1 MRVYVMV
8 CCLIFYTV
16 NGQVEYSVPE
26 ETEPG
31 ATVGN
36 LAKDLGIE
44 AAKLPSRKFRMIT
57 GSSKQYFGL
66 DASTGALSVQ
76 EPIDREKIC
85 ALKPT
90 CLLNYELVLENPLEL
105 YKMQFKILDV
115 NDNAPTFPLNEYHL
129 NVAEFLAPGAR
140 FTLPNAQDPDEGINS
155 VQSYTLSPNDHFR
168 LEMQTRGDGSRYP
181 ELVLEKPL
189 DREQQ
194 AAHRL
199 VITAKD
205 GGTPQR
211 SGDAQVLVT
220 VLDTNDN
227 APAFEHS
234 VYRASVSENSPG
246 GTLVTQVH
254 ATDLD
259 EGQNG
264 EVRYAFSNSTPAEL
278 QKIFSINPQSGE
290 VKVSGVLDARKPL
303 LEMFVEARDRGVFGM
318 SSIAKLLVEITDVNN
333 NAPEIT
339 VTSLSSP
346 IPEDSSLGTVIALLS
361 ITDNDPGENGKVICQ
376 IPTNIP
382 FQLKSSFDS
391 YYSLVTSGLL
401 DRERVSEYNITVTA
415 SDLGSPPI
423 ASQKTLRVHIADVN
437 DNPPR
442 FLNQLREVSVMENNR
457 PGVSLFHVSASDPDL
472 GENGQVSYLLRDID
486 IQGNALSSY
495 LTIDAESGIVY
506 AKGIFDFEQL
516 QSFHFQVEAKDNGS
530 PALAAAF
537 IVSITILDQ
546 NDNAPIILYPGVKNG
561 SVAVEIVPRLAD
573 ANYLVTKVVAHD
585 PDSGQNAWLSY
596 HLLQS
601 SDASL
606 FQLSPNVGELRTS
619 RSMRSSDPIKHKV
632 VVVVKDSGEP
642 PLSSSVTLGIL
653 LADSLPQAL
662 PDFDDSLE
670 ARGQQLSTLNFYL
683 IIALAC
689 LSFVFLGFLIF
700 LLAVRL
706 FSCRTSPSC
715 NCCCCCCPADD
726 YEKYRYNVRML
737 PGSHFTP
744 EMVEVAG
751 MGKLTH
757 TYLYRAALGVGP
769 SNNNL
774 MPNSDA
780 GNLSKGAGLLQV
792 PAPCIQVQKV
802 KSDHFNAILV
812 PKPPN
817 PDWRYSASLRAGMQ
831 GAVNMEEA
839 GGLRAGAG
847 AGGPEQQWPTVS
859 SATTDPEAGEVSPPV
874 GAGVNSNSW
883 TFKYGPG
890 NSKQPGPGELP
901 DKFII
906 PGSPAIISIRQDPPN
921 NQTDKSDFITFGK
934 KEETKKKKK
943 KKKGNKAQ
951 EKKEKGNS
959 TTDNSDQ

>member
-1 MRVYVMV
+1 MRVYLTV
-8 CCLIFYTV
+8 CCLIAHTV
-16 NGQVEYSVPE
+16 SGQVEYSIPE
-26 ETEPG
+26 ETERG
-31 ATVGN
+31 APVGN
-36 LAKDLGIE
+36 LARDLSLD
-44 AAKLPSRKFRMIT
+44 ASRLPARKFRMIS
-57 GSSKQYFGL
+57 GSGKQYFGL
-66 DASTGALSVQ
+66 NASTGALWVQ
-76 EPIDREKIC
+76 EPVDREQIC

-90 CLLNYELVLENPLEL
+90 CSLNYELVLENPLEL
-105 YKMQFKILDV
+105 YKMHFKILDV
-115 NDNAPTFPLNEYHL
+115 NDHAPTFPLEEYHL
-129 NVAEFLAPGAR
+129 SVAEFLAPGAR

-155 VQSYTLSPNDHFR
+155 VQSYVLSPEEHFR
-168 LEMQTRGDGSRYP
+168 LAMQTRGDGSRYP
-181 ELVLEKPL
+181 ELVLERPL
-189 DREQQ
+189 DREQK
-194 AAHRL
+194 AMHRL
-199 VITAKD
+199 ALTAKD
-205 GGTPQR
+205 GGSPQR
-211 SGDAQVLVT
+211 SGEARVVVT

-227 APAFEHS
+227 APVFEHS
-234 VYRASVSENSPG
+234 VYRASVSENSPD
-246 GTLVTQVH
+246 GTLVTRVR

-278 QKIFSINPQSGE
+278 RKMFRIDPQTGE
-290 VKVSGVLDARKPL
+290 VKVNGALGVQKPL
-303 LEMFVEARDRGVFGM
+303 LEMFVEAKDKGVFGM
-318 SSIAKLLVEITDVNN
+318 SSVAKLLVEVTDVNN

-361 ITDNDPGENGKVICQ
+361 ITDEDPGDNGKVICQ
-376 IPTNIP
+376 VPTNIP
-382 FQLKSSFDS
+382 FQVKSSFDN
-391 YYSLVTSGLL
+391 YYSVVTSGLL
-401 DRERVSEYNITVTA
+401 DRERVDEYNITVTA

-423 ASQKTLRVHIADVN
+423 ATQKTLRVQIADVN
-437 DNPPR
+437 DNPPK
-442 FLNQLREVSVMENNR
+442 FLNQMREVSVTENNQ
-457 PGVSLFHVSASDPDL
+457 PGVSLLQVTATDSDL
-472 GENGQVSYLLRDID
+472 GENGRVSYLLRDID
-486 IQGNALSSY
+486 IQGSALSSY
-495 LTIDAESGIVY
+495 LGIDASSGVVY
-506 AKGIFDFEQL
+506 AKGSFDFEQL

-537 IVSITILDQ
+537 IVSISITDQ
-546 NDNAPIILYPGVKNG
+546 NDNPPIILYPGVKNS

-573 ANYLVTKVVAHD
+573 ADYLVTKVVAHD

-606 FQLSPNVGELRTS
+606 FRVSPNVGEVRTS

-632 VVVVKDSGEP
+632 VVMVKDSGEP

-670 ARGQQLSTLNFYL
+670 ARGQQLSSLNFYL
-683 IIALAC
+683 IIGLAC
-689 LSFVFLGFLIF
+689 LSVVFLGFLIF
-700 LLAVRL
+700 LLAMRL
-706 FSCRTSPSC
+706 FQCRTSYSSS
-715 NCCCCCCPADD
+715 CCCCPADD

-737 PGSHFTP
+737 PSSHFTP
-744 EMVEVAG
+744 DMVEVAG

-769 SNNNL
+769 GNNNM
-774 MPNSDA
+774 MPNGDV
-780 GNLSKGAGLLQV
+780 GNLGKGAGLLQV
-792 PAPCIQVQKV
+792 PASCIQVQKV
-802 KSDHFNAILV
+802 KSDHFNAILM

-831 GAVNMEEA
+831 GAVHMDEA
-839 GGLRAGAG
+839 GALRVGP
-847 AGGPEQQWPTVS
+847 GPEQQWPTVS
-859 SATTDPEAGEVSPPV
+859 SATTEPEAGEVSPPV

-921 NQTDKSDFITFGK
+921 SQTDKSDFITFGK

>member
-1 MRVYVMV
+1 MRVHLMV

-16 NGQVEYSVPE
+16 NGQVEYSIPE
-26 ETEPG
+26 ETESG
-31 ATVGN
+31 APVGN
-36 LAKDLGIE
+36 LAKDLSID
-44 AAKLPSRKFRMIT
+44 AASLPSRKFRMISS
-57 GSSKQYFGL
+57 SSKQYFSL
-66 DASTGALSVQ
+66 NASTGALFVL
-76 EPIDREKIC
+76 ERVDREQIC

-90 CLLNYELVLENPLEL
+90 CSLNYELVLENPLEL

-115 NDNAPTFPLNEYHL
+115 NDNAPTFPLREYHL

-155 VQSYTLSPNDHFR
+155 VQSYTLSSNEHFR

-194 AAHRL
+194 ATHRL

-205 GGTPQR
+205 GGSPQR
-211 SGDAQVLVT
+211 SGDAQVVVT

-234 VYRASVSENSPG
+234 VYRASVSENSPN
-246 GTLVTQVH
+246 GTLVTRVH

-264 EVRYAFSNSTPAEL
+264 EVRYSFSNSTPVQL
-278 QKIFSINPQSGE
+278 QKMFRIDPQTGE
-290 VKVSGVLDARKPL
+290 VKVNGVLNVQKPL
-303 LEMFVEARDRGVFGM
+303 LEMFIEARDKGVFGM
-318 SSIAKLLVEITDVNN
+318 SSVAKLLVEVTDVNN

-346 IPEDSSLGTVIALLS
+346 IPEDSLLGTVIALLS
-361 ITDNDPGENGKVICQ
+361 ITDEDPGENGKVICQ

-423 ASQKTLRVHIADVN
+423 ATQKTLWVQIADVN
-437 DNPPR
+437 DNPPK
-442 FLNQLREVSVMENNR
+442 FLNQMREVSVTENNR

-472 GENGQVSYLLRDID
+472 GENGRVSYLLRDID
-486 IQGNALSSY
+486 IQGSSLSSY
-495 LTIDAESGIVY
+495 LAIDANTGVVY
-506 AKGIFDFEQL
+506 AEGSFDFEQL

-530 PALAAAF
+530 PHLASAF

-546 NDNAPIILYPGVKNG
+546 NDNAPIILYPGVRNG
-561 SVAVEIVPRLAD
+561 SMAVEIVPRLAD
-573 ANYLVTKVVAHD
+573 ADYLVTKVVAHD

-601 SDASL
+601 SDTSL
-606 FQLSPNVGELRTS
+606 FRVSPNAGELRTS

-632 VVVVKDSGEP
+632 VVMVKDSGEP

-670 ARGQQLSTLNFYL
+670 ARGQQLSKLNFYL

-700 LLAVRL
+700 LLAIRL
-706 FSCRTSPSC
+706 FHCRTSPSRG
-715 NCCCCCCPADD
+715 CCCCPMDE

-737 PGSHFTP
+737 PSSHFTP

-774 MPNSDA
+774 MPNGDV

-792 PAPCIQVQKV
+792 PASCIQVQKV

-831 GAVNMEEA
+831 GAVHMEEA
-839 GGLRAGAG
+839 GALRGG
-847 AGGPEQQWPTVS
+847 PGGPEQQWPTVS
-859 SATTDPEAGEVSPPV
+859 SATTDPEGGEVSPPV

-921 NQTDKSDFITFGK
+921 SQTDKSDFITFGK

>member
-1 MRVYVMV
+1 MRVHLMV

-16 NGQVEYSVPE
+16 NGQVEYSIPE
-26 ETEPG
+26 ETESG
-31 ATVGN
+31 APVGN
-36 LAKDLGIE
+36 LAKDLSID
-44 AAKLPSRKFRMIT
+44 AASLPSRKFRMISS
-57 GSSKQYFGL
+57 SSKQYFSL
-66 DASTGALSVQ
+66 NASTGALFVL
-76 EPIDREKIC
+76 EPVDREQIC

-90 CLLNYELVLENPLEL
+90 CSLNYELVLENPLEL

-115 NDNAPTFPLNEYHL
+115 NDNAPTFPLREYHL

-155 VQSYTLSPNDHFR
+155 VQSYTLSSNEHFR

-194 AAHRL
+194 ATHRL

-205 GGTPQR
+205 GGSPQR
-211 SGDAQVLVT
+211 SGDAQVVVT

-234 VYRASVSENSPG
+234 VYRASVSENSPN
-246 GTLVTQVH
+246 GTLVTRVH

-264 EVRYAFSNSTPAEL
+264 EVRYSFSNSTPVQL
-278 QKIFSINPQSGE
+278 QKMFRIDPQTGE
-290 VKVSGVLDARKPL
+290 VKVNGVLNVQKPL
-303 LEMFVEARDRGVFGM
+303 LEMFIEARDKGVFGM
-318 SSIAKLLVEITDVNN
+318 SSVAKLLVEVTDVNN

-346 IPEDSSLGTVIALLS
+346 IPEDSLLGTVIALLS
-361 ITDNDPGENGKVICQ
+361 ITDEDPGENGKVICQ

-423 ASQKTLRVHIADVN
+423 ATQKTLWVQIADVN
-437 DNPPR
+437 DNPPK
-442 FLNQLREVSVMENNR
+442 FLNQMREVSVTENNR

-472 GENGQVSYLLRDID
+472 GENGRVSYLLRDID
-486 IQGNALSSY
+486 IQGSSLSSY
-495 LTIDAESGIVY
+495 LAIDANTGVVY
-506 AKGIFDFEQL
+506 AEGSFDFEQL

-530 PALAAAF
+530 PHLASAF

-546 NDNAPIILYPGVKNG
+546 NDNAPIILYPGVRNG
-561 SVAVEIVPRLAD
+561 SMAVEIVPRLAD
-573 ANYLVTKVVAHD
+573 ADYLVTKVVAHD

-601 SDASL
+601 SDPSL
-606 FQLSPNVGELRTS
+606 FRVSPNAGELRTS

-632 VVVVKDSGEP
+632 VVMVKDSGEP

-670 ARGQQLSTLNFYL
+670 ARGQQLSKLNFYL

-700 LLAVRL
+700 LLAIRL
-706 FSCRTSPSC
+706 FHCRTSPSRG
-715 NCCCCCCPADD
+715 CCCCPMDE

-737 PGSHFTP
+737 PSSHFTP

-774 MPNSDA
+774 MPNGDV

-792 PAPCIQVQKV
+792 PASCIQVQKV

-831 GAVNMEEA
+831 GAVHMEEA
-839 GGLRAGAG
+839 GALRGG
-847 AGGPEQQWPTVS
+847 PGGPEQQWPTVS
-859 SATTDPEAGEVSPPV
+859 SATTDPEGGEVSPPV

-890 NSKQPGPGELP
+890 NSKQPGPEF
-901 DKFII
+901 KK
-906 PGSPAIISIRQDPPN
+906 
-921 NQTDKSDFITFGK
+921 QTQVSFLVR
-934 KEETKKKKK
+934 
-943 KKKGNKAQ
+943 
-951 EKKEKGNS
+951 
-959 TTDNSDQ
+959 

>member
-1 MRVYVMV
+1 MRVHLMV

-16 NGQVEYSVPE
+16 NGQVEYSIPE
-26 ETEPG
+26 ETESG
-31 ATVGN
+31 APVGN
-36 LAKDLGIE
+36 LAKDLSID
-44 AAKLPSRKFRMIT
+44 AASLPSRKFRMISS
-57 GSSKQYFGL
+57 SSKQYFSL
-66 DASTGALSVQ
+66 NASTGALFVL
-76 EPIDREKIC
+76 EPVDREQIC

-90 CLLNYELVLENPLEL
+90 CSLNYELVLENPLEL

-115 NDNAPTFPLNEYHL
+115 NDNAPTFPLREYHL

-155 VQSYTLSPNDHFR
+155 VQSYTLSSNEHFR

-194 AAHRL
+194 ATHRL

-205 GGTPQR
+205 GGSPQR
-211 SGDAQVLVT
+211 SGDAQVVVT

-234 VYRASVSENSPG
+234 VYRASVSENSPN
-246 GTLVTQVH
+246 GTLVTRVH

-264 EVRYAFSNSTPAEL
+264 EVRYSFSNSTPVQL
-278 QKIFSINPQSGE
+278 QKMFRIDPQTGE
-290 VKVSGVLDARKPL
+290 VKVNGVLNVQKPL
-303 LEMFVEARDRGVFGM
+303 LEMFIEARDKGVFGM
-318 SSIAKLLVEITDVNN
+318 SSVAKLLVEVTDVNN

-346 IPEDSSLGTVIALLS
+346 IPEDSLLGTVIALLS
-361 ITDNDPGENGKVICQ
+361 ITDEDPGENGKVICQ

-423 ASQKTLRVHIADVN
+423 ATQKTLWVQIADVN
-437 DNPPR
+437 DNPPK
-442 FLNQLREVSVMENNR
+442 FLNQMREVSVTENNR

-472 GENGQVSYLLRDID
+472 GENGRVSYLLRDID
-486 IQGNALSSY
+486 IQGSSLSSY
-495 LTIDAESGIVY
+495 LAIDANTGVVY
-506 AKGIFDFEQL
+506 AEGSFDFEQL

-530 PALAAAF
+530 PHLASAF

-546 NDNAPIILYPGVKNG
+546 NDNAPIILYPGVRNG
-561 SVAVEIVPRLAD
+561 SMAVEIVPRLAD
-573 ANYLVTKVVAHD
+573 ADYLVTKVVAHD

-601 SDASL
+601 SDTSL
-606 FQLSPNVGELRTS
+606 FRVSPNAGELRTS

-632 VVVVKDSGEP
+632 VVMVKDSGEP

-670 ARGQQLSTLNFYL
+670 ARGQQLSKLNFYL

-700 LLAVRL
+700 LLAIRL
-706 FSCRTSPSC
+706 FHCRTSPSRG
-715 NCCCCCCPADD
+715 CCCCPMDE

-737 PGSHFTP
+737 PSSHFTP

-774 MPNSDA
+774 MPNGDV

-792 PAPCIQVQKV
+792 PASCIQVQKV

-831 GAVNMEEA
+831 GAVHMEEA
-839 GGLRAGAG
+839 GALRGG
-847 AGGPEQQWPTVS
+847 PGGPEQQWPTVS
-859 SATTDPEAGEVSPPV
+859 SATTDPEGGEVSPPV

-921 NQTDKSDFITFGK
+921 SQTDKSDFITFGK

>member
-1 MRVYVMV
+1 MRVHLMV

-16 NGQVEYSVPE
+16 NGQVEYSIPE
-26 ETEPG
+26 ETESG
-31 ATVGN
+31 APVGN
-36 LAKDLGIE
+36 LAKDLSID
-44 AAKLPSRKFRMIT
+44 AASLPSRKFRMISS
-57 GSSKQYFGL
+57 SSKQYFSL
-66 DASTGALSVQ
+66 NASTGALFVL
-76 EPIDREKIC
+76 ERVDREQIC

-90 CLLNYELVLENPLEL
+90 CSLNYELVLENPLEL

-115 NDNAPTFPLNEYHL
+115 NDNAPTFPLREYHL

-155 VQSYTLSPNDHFR
+155 VQSYTLSSNEHFR

-194 AAHRL
+194 ATHRL

-205 GGTPQR
+205 GGSPQR
-211 SGDAQVLVT
+211 SGDAQVVVT

-234 VYRASVSENSPG
+234 VYRASVSENSPN
-246 GTLVTQVH
+246 GTLVTRVH

-264 EVRYAFSNSTPAEL
+264 EVRYSFSNSTPVQL
-278 QKIFSINPQSGE
+278 QKMFRIDPQTGE
-290 VKVSGVLDARKPL
+290 VKVNGVLNVQKPL
-303 LEMFVEARDRGVFGM
+303 LEMFIEARDKGVFGM
-318 SSIAKLLVEITDVNN
+318 SSVAKLLVEVTDVNN

-346 IPEDSSLGTVIALLS
+346 IPEDSLLGTVIALLS
-361 ITDNDPGENGKVICQ
+361 ITDEDPGENGKVICQ

-423 ASQKTLRVHIADVN
+423 ATQKTLWVQIADVN
-437 DNPPR
+437 DNPPK
-442 FLNQLREVSVMENNR
+442 FLNQMREVSVTENNR

-472 GENGQVSYLLRDID
+472 GENGRVSYLLRDID
-486 IQGNALSSY
+486 IQGSSLSSY
-495 LTIDAESGIVY
+495 LAIDANTGVVY
-506 AKGIFDFEQL
+506 AEGSFDFEQL

-530 PALAAAF
+530 PHLASAF

-546 NDNAPIILYPGVKNG
+546 NDNAPIILYPGVRNG
-561 SVAVEIVPRLAD
+561 SMAVEIVPRLAD
-573 ANYLVTKVVAHD
+573 ADYLVTKVVAHD

-601 SDASL
+601 SDTSL
-606 FQLSPNVGELRTS
+606 FRVSPNAGELRTS

-632 VVVVKDSGEP
+632 VVMVKDSGEP

-670 ARGQQLSTLNFYL
+670 ARGQQLSKLNFYL

-700 LLAVRL
+700 LLAIRL
-706 FSCRTSPSC
+706 FHCRTSPSRG
-715 NCCCCCCPADD
+715 CCCCPMDE

-737 PGSHFTP
+737 PSSHFTP

-774 MPNSDA
+774 MPNGDV

-792 PAPCIQVQKV
+792 PASCIQVQKV

-831 GAVNMEEA
+831 GAVHMEEA
-839 GGLRAGAG
+839 GALRGG
-847 AGGPEQQWPTVS
+847 PGGPEQQWPTVS
-859 SATTDPEAGEVSPPV
+859 SATTDPEGGEVSPPV

-890 NSKQPGPGELP
+890 NSKQPGPEF
-901 DKFII
+901 KK
-906 PGSPAIISIRQDPPN
+906 
-921 NQTDKSDFITFGK
+921 QTQVSFLVR
-934 KEETKKKKK
+934 
-943 KKKGNKAQ
+943 
-951 EKKEKGNS
+951 
-959 TTDNSDQ
+959 